1 MKIQFFGLLCVFAG
15 LFAHAA
21 HTAYSNTQERQ
32 SGIGD
37 DVKIVNIESRG
48 ADFESDSIMAV
59 NADQSYRQFT
69 TLRAQSNPD
78 EDYYTQLYACF
89 TNNYDAL
96 SHFPSNTPEYS
107 RARNVLLD
115 INRDLEAAAF
125 YYSAANNQEKLT
137 KFAAAYLD
145 SQIHP
150 ALKGESFKRDSQS
163 FPTMVYIAASGAYN
177 SKDFERA
184 IEYFKLFLECGDN
197 PLREKVYMYMGQAC
211 LNAGN
216 YELAVS
222 SLLDAIKLFPENY
235 HLATF
240 GIKACVDGGHAEHLQ
255 EFLDVALRLQ
265 PDDEALLNIQGK
277 LLEDEQQYLKAL
289 DVYRKIDELK
299 PNTMSAA
306 QHTALCYYNLGV
318 SYFNQAIMETDEK
331 RAKLLKRQ
339 SNDYFSS
346 AIDKLEEVVANSPT
360 SEKYLKA
367 LAVAYGCIDEKEKFE
382 ELNKRIR
389 ALGKDPVESFS
400 MPPIV
405 AYSEKNTA
413 NYSRSGDDKTIAQS
427 SDVPLFSDFARNY
440 VEKALSKWIEKGE
453 FEKVEDYQ
461 KRVNDTTIK
470 TEYDKACA
478 AAQNEYLEKYARM
491 LRLNDLTLRPYD
503 AGNEVYLIESS
514 YGPIYLKVPLK
525 DNEAALF
532 KSNWAGVHFKSPKYY
547 IVDNEVRVSEI
558 TFVTPYGKH
567 YTYNTSDALAYQQ
580 QKVDV
585 DFNAILLAA
594 NANAGNGSNTK
605 GSRNSNSSLKVT
617 RTSDVD
623 ENIPVTNRRADRT
636 LALIISN
643 ENYHNVSSVES
654 AAHDG
659 EIFAQYC
666 NKTLGIPSENIRN
679 YNDATLGTMLRA
691 VTQIKNAANA
701 FDGDCD
707 IIVYYAG
714 HGVPDERT
722 KDAFLLPVDGEPTT
736 TESCYPLSKFYEQL
750 GAAGNGSVYVFMDAC
765 FSGARR
771 DGGMLAQARGVA
783 IKPKDVTPKGNM
795 FILSAASGQETAL
808 PYHDKNHGLFTYYLL
823 KKLQDSKGEMTLKS
837 LSDDVISNVRK
848 QSTLIN
854 NKPQTPQVSVSGAFS
869 SDWQNKKLHR

>member
-1 MKIQFFGLLCVFAG
+1 MKIQSACLLCVSTW
-15 LFAHAA
+15 LFSHAA
-21 HTAYSNTQERQ
+21 HIAYS
-32 SGIGD
+32 SAGIGKD
-37 DVKIVNIESRG
+37 IEVNDIGSRG
-48 ADFESDSIMAV
+48 ADLEGDSIMAV
-59 NADQSYRQFT
+59 NADKSYRLFT

-78 EDYYTQLYACF
+78 DDYYTQLYACF
-89 TNNYDAL
+89 TDNYDVL
-96 SHFPSNTPEYS
+96 SRFPSNTSEYN

-115 INRDLEAAAF
+115 INRDLEVAAF
-125 YYSAANNQEKLT
+125 YYSAANNQDKLT

-145 SQIHP
+145 SQLHP

-211 LNAGN
+211 INVGN

-222 SLLDAIKLFPENY
+222 SMLDAIKLFPENY
-235 HLATF
+235 HLSTF
-240 GIKACVDGGHAEHLQ
+240 GIKACIDGGHAEHLQ
-255 EFLDVALRLQ
+255 AFLDAAMRHN
-265 PDDEALLNIQGK
+265 PDDETLLNIQGK

-289 DVYRKIDELK
+289 EIYRKLDEMK
-299 PNTMSAA
+299 PNTMSVA

-318 SYFNQAIMETDEK
+318 SYFNQAIMETEEK
-331 RAKLLKRQ
+331 QAKLLKRQ

-367 LAVAYGCIDEKEKFE
+367 LAVANGCIDEKEKFD

-389 ALGKDPVESFS
+389 ALGNDPVESFS

-413 NYSRSGDDKTIAQS
+413 NYSRTGEDMAAASS
-427 SDVPLFSDFARNY
+427 SDVPLYSDFARDY

-461 KRVNDTTIK
+461 KRVNDATIK
-470 TEYDKACA
+470 VEYDKACA

-503 AGNEVYLIESS
+503 ATNEVYLIDSS
-514 YGPIYLKVPLK
+514 YGPIYLNVPLK

-532 KSNWAGVHFKSPKYY
+532 KSNWAGVQFKSPKYY
-547 IVDNEVRVSEI
+547 IVNNELRVSEI

-580 QKVDV
+580 QTVDV
-585 DFNAILLAA
+585 DFNAILHAA
-594 NANAGNGSNTK
+594 NANANIASGAND
-605 GSRNSNSSLKVT
+605 SRNSHALKVT
-617 RTSDVD
+617 RKSDVD
-623 ENIPVTNRRADRT
+623 ENIPVTNRRSDNM

-643 ENYHNVSSVES
+643 ENYHNVSSVEA

-659 EIFAQYC
+659 EVFAEYC
-666 NKTLGIPSENIRN
+666 NKTLGIPSENIRH
-679 YNDATLGTMLRA
+679 YSDATLGTMLRA

-701 FDGDCD
+701 LDGNCD
-707 IIVYYAG
+707 IVVYYAG

-736 TESCYPLSKFYEQL
+736 TESCYPLSKFYEQI
-750 GAAGNGSVYVFMDAC
+750 GDAGNGSVYVFMDAC

-771 DGGMLAQARGVA
+771 DGGMLSQARGVV
-783 IKPKDVTPKGNM
+783 IKPKEVAPKGNM

-808 PYHDKNHGLFTYYLL
+808 PYREKNHGLFTYYLL
-823 KKLQDSKGEMTLKS
+823 KKLQDSKGETTLKG
-837 LSDDVISNVRK
+837 LSDDVIANVRK

-854 NKPQTPQVSVSGAFS
+854 NKPQNPQVSVAGEFS
-869 SDWQNKKLHR
+869 ADWHNKKLHR